1 MSRSPLEFLR
11 HIQDELKFLERYRA
25 LPDLAQLVAN
35 EEAAR
40 AVLHSLLIIGEAV
53 KNVPTEWRERYNQ
66 VPWRNMA
73 RMRDKIVH
81 HYFDVNFPIIW
92 NVLQNELPLLRQT
105 VELMLQELGP
115 K

>member
-11 HIQDELKFLERYRA
+11 HIQDELDFLERYRS
-25 LPDLAQLVAN
+25 LPDLADLVAN
-35 EEAAR
+35 PEATR

-53 KNVPTEWRERYNQ
+53 KNVPVEWREQYPQ

-81 HYFDVNFPIIW
+81 HYFDVNFPVVW
-92 NVLQNELPLLRQT
+92 NVLKNELEPLRQT
-105 VELMLQELGP
+105 VESMLQELR
-115 K
+115 

>member
-11 HIQDELKFLERYRA
+11 HIQDELDFLERYRS
-25 LPDLAQLVAN
+25 LPDLADLVAN
-35 EEAAR
+35 PEAAR

-53 KNVPTEWRERYNQ
+53 KNVPPEWREKYNQ

-81 HYFDVNFPIIW
+81 HYFDVNYPIVW
-92 NVLQNELPLLRQT
+92 CGT
-105 VELMLQELGP
+105 C
-115 K
+115 

>member
-11 HIQDELKFLERYRA
+11 HIRDKLDFLERYRA
-25 LPDLAQLVAN
+25 LPDLAALVAN
-35 EEAAR
+35 PESTR

-53 KNVPTEWRERYNQ
+53 KNVPAEWRERYDQ

-81 HYFDVNFPIIW
+81 HYFDVNYPIVW
-92 NVLQNELPLLRQT
+92 NVSQNELGPLRRT
-105 VELMLQELGP
+105 VELMLRELN
-115 K
+115 

>member
-11 HIQDELKFLERYRA
+11 HIQDELDFLDRYRA
-25 LPDLAQLVAN
+25 LLDLADLVAN
-35 EEAAR
+35 PEAAR

-53 KNVPTEWRERYNQ
+53 KNVPAEWRERYDQ

-81 HYFDVNFPIIW
+81 HYFDVNYPIVW
-92 NVLQNELPLLRQT
+92 NVLKNELDPLRQT
-105 VELMLQELGP
+105 VELMLQELG
-115 K
+115 